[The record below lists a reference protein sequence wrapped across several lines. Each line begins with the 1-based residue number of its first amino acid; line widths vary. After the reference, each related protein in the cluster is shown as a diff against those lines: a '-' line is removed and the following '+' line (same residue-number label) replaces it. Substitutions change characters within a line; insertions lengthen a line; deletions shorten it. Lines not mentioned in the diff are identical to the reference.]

1 MHVSLGD
8 PYSELIH
15 FGTSYCSCHVFL
27 YKRRYG
33 ATQLIASYV
42 FVIPRRNPLEILQ
55 FAVPSHV
62 VLCVWPLFN
71 VHK

>member
-1 MHVSLGD
+1 MVKNITGSDISNLAHRF
-8 PYSELIH
+8 P
-15 FGTSYCSCHVFL
+15 